1 MCQLEQK
8 FLHEYID
15 GSLEPLERIIL
26 EEHLRGCLVCRQELN
41 RLKIIDWDLH
51 KLYEEEISIPPELVK
66 LRQKVLKNCLSE
78 ETSQATNTGAI
89 SSSDIW
95 NLQVATLNNSL
106 KFITLLSAKSRNE
119 KTKTPKPSK
128 KSSLLRKIIGL

>member
-1 MCQLEQK
+1 MCQVEQN
-8 FLHEYID
+8 FLHEYVD
-15 GSLEPLERIIL
+15 GSIEPLERIVL
-26 EEHLRGCLVCRQELN
+26 EEHLRGCSACRQELN

-51 KLYEEEISIPPELVK
+51 KLYEEEISTPPELVK
-66 LRQKVLKNCLSE
+66 LRQIVLNNCLTE
-78 ETSQATNTGAI
+78 EANQSTNTGAI

-106 KFITLLSAKSRNE
+106 KFITLLSAK
-119 KTKTPKPSK
+119 TKRVKAKEPKLSK